1 MQSDAGPSGGNAHRQ
16 KAGPGHKS
24 GSKFKGVF
32 DMKKGDRVYISET
45 ATKPNA
51 RLYGWSEPVKDIVT
65 LPAGTKVYHVSYDF
79 KITAFAPVVT
89 CFSTE
94 PVLTWGYVYMM
105 TLKKDLTAEKV
116 GSVEYRFDF
125 AAVPNSAVEIVY
137 LGSMSKDRVYT
148 IVNKWGHV
156 QKILTK
162 CSFASEYKDLEK
174 ELNKAFWDE
183 FQETA
188 REKAYLGYK
197 IINAKKEA

>member
-1 MQSDAGPSGGNAHRQ
+1 
-16 KAGPGHKS
+16 
-24 GSKFKGVF
+24 
-32 DMKKGDRVYISET
+32 MKKGDRVYISET
-45 ATKPNA
+45 ATKPPE
-51 RLYGWSEPVKDIVT
+51 RLFGWSEPIQGIVT
-65 LPAGTKVYHVSYDF
+65 LPAGTRLFHVSYDY
-79 KITAFAPVVT
+79 KITAFASVTT

-94 PVLTWGYVYMM
+94 PVLTWGYIYCM
-105 TLKKDLTAEKV
+105 TLKKDLPAEKV

-125 AAVPNSAVEIVY
+125 AAIPNNAVEIVY
-137 LGSMSKDRVYT
+137 LGTMNYDRRYT

-197 IINAKKEA
+197 ITNAKKEA